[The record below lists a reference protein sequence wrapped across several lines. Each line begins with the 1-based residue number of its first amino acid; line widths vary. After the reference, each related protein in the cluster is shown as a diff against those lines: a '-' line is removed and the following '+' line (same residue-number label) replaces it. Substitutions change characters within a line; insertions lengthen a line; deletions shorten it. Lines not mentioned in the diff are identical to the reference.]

1 VPISTEDTLFPQEV
15 GMFRLV
21 WLAGLVL
28 AAAAF
33 GPYLLSKAPEYFR
46 ASGNAAPEST
56 PGEAGAAQ
64 SNEPADPPAEQQGAA
79 TGKLPPVEGPE
90 VRSLAE
96 VFRFD
101 VSPSWVLARW
111 PQVPTGL
118 AQLQYQGYRV
128 PLVTGTAPDDLAGSL
143 TYYFNAHQ
151 QVERIVFRGTTGD
164 ARKLVA
170 LLMQR
175 YRFVRRLTNDPGIF
189 LYESVQPDRKTKSV
203 LLVRSA
209 DIVRADDPNHRF
221 QVDLTLQRPG

>member
-1 VPISTEDTLFPQEV
+1 
-15 GMFRLV
+15 MFRLV

-46 ASGNAAPEST
+46 PAGKSASKGAPGGIS
-56 PGEAGAAQ
+56 AAQ
-64 SNEPADPPAEQQGAA
+64 PGEPADPAA
-79 TGKLPPVEGPE
+79 GHGRVGSTASGKLPPVEGPE

-101 VSPSWVLARW
+101 ISPAWVLARW

-143 TYYFNAHQ
+143 TYYFNAQQ

-175 YRFVRRLTNDPGIF
+175 YRLVRRLTNDPGIF
-189 LYESVQPDRKTKSV
+189 LYESIQPDGKTKS
-203 LLVRSA
+203 LLTIRPA
-209 DIVRADDPNHRF
+209 DVVRADDPNHRF

>member
-1 VPISTEDTLFPQEV
+1 
-15 GMFRLV
+15 MFRLV

-46 ASGNAAPEST
+46 PAGNSAPGGTAGGIGAAQ
-56 PGEAGAAQ
+56 PGEAPDPAAG
-64 SNEPADPPAEQQGAA
+64 QGVTATAA
-79 TGKLPPVEGPE
+79 GKLPPVEGPE

-101 VSPSWVLARW
+101 VSPAWVLARW

-170 LLMQR
+170 LLVQR
-175 YRFVRRLTNDPGIF
+175 YGFVRRLTNDPGIF
-189 LYESVQPDRKTKSV
+189 LYESVQPDGKTKSV
-203 LLVRSA
+203 LRIRPA
-209 DIVRADDPNHRF
+209 DVVRADDPNHRF

>member
-1 VPISTEDTLFPQEV
+1 
-15 GMFRLV
+15 MFRLV

-46 ASGNAAPEST
+46 PSGKSASEGAPGGTGLAQPKE
-56 PGEAGAAQ
+56 PPDQPAGK
-64 SNEPADPPAEQQGAA
+64 GGTA
-79 TGKLPPVEGPE
+79 TAVAGKLPPVEGPE

-101 VSPSWVLARW
+101 VSPAWVLARW

-170 LLMQR
+170 LLVQR

-189 LYESVQPDRKTKSV
+189 LYESVQADGKTKSV
-203 LLVRSA
+203 LWIRSA